1 MKGKPEITITSKN
14 RVSLPAES
22 LRELGWQPGDTL
34 MVTVMGNAM
43 LVLSRPVESWT
54 DFYSGKMG
62 DVWGDH
68 EDNMRYLDEERASWN
83 ERFPDPDAE
92 VR

>member
-43 LVLSRPVESWT
+43 LVLSRPVES
-54 DFYSGKMG
+54 
-62 DVWGDH
+62 
-68 EDNMRYLDEERASWN
+68 
-83 ERFPDPDAE
+83 
-92 VR
+92 